1 MPDIAPSKPL
11 SAAVPHDGAAPPPT
25 ADALI
30 STAIELV
37 AVYAADVV
45 RERLAK
51 LAHRPAPPPDQDPQ
65 REGIMP
71 ALLIAGAVVLAIVFF
86 TSEDD

>member
-1 MPDIAPSKPL
+1 MPEPTASKPPN
-11 SAAVPHDGAAPPPT
+11 AAVPPREGAAPP
-25 ADALI
+25 AAEVLI
-30 STAIELV
+30 TTAIEVV

-51 LAHRPAPPPDQDPQ
+51 LTHRPAPPPDQDPQ
-65 REGIMP
+65 REGLMP